1 MRDDARDDRCAS
13 NDRRLASA
21 PPACV
26 RGDRCACT
34 TRAGRLAPVFS
45 ATFSRAVP
53 GQGGTAG
60 AVPIISAGNQR
71 SERCKEKEA
80 TAAFTLV
87 EKKNP
92 ESLPPSHPDTHTLFA
107 SVFVL
112 CQKRVICGVTMKDFF
127 KMEITFFFK
136 ADMEGTAYPGRCARS
151 VVDLL

>member
-1 MRDDARDDRCAS
+1 M
-13 NDRRLASA
+13 
-21 PPACV
+21 
-26 RGDRCACT
+26 
-34 TRAGRLAPVFS
+34 FS

-80 TAAFTLV
+80 TAAFTLL

-92 ESLPPSHPDTHTLFA
+92 ESLPPSHPDTYTLFAVCA

-127 KMEITFFFK
+127 KMEITFFLSS
-136 ADMEGTAYPGRCARS
+136 MEGTAHPGRCARS